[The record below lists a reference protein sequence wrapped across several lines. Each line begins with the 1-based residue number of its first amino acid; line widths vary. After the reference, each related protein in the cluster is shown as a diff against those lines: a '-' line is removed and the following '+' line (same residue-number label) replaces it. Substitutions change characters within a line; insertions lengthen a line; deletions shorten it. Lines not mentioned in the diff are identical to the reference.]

1 MQRLKFMGKLFLREP
16 LWFKILAPAA
26 LLISIVFS
34 SSLFSEYAYS
44 QSVGKLATAVFFC
57 IFGIKMRYN
66 RRVSYVFYAFA
77 ALSLYLAW
85 DRYDG

>member
-16 LWFKILAPAA
+16 LWFKMLASTA
-26 LLISIVFS
+26 LLISILFS
-34 SSLFSEYAYS
+34 SSLFSDYSYS
-44 QSVGKLATAVFFC
+44 QSAGKLSAAVFFC

-66 RRVSYVFYAFA
+66 RHVAFVFYAIA

-85 DRYDG
+85 DRLK